1 MCGGKQN
8 HRNAIVCGS
17 DDPNAWTSGGGR
29 GNDLD
34 LVTHEIAH
42 LVEWAS
48 NRIVE
53 SPAFRLWGDSK
64 WAEIFIYD
72 VYRGLGRT
80 ADVTRWYNNLVGNS
94 DNYPRKS
101 PGSFWFRDWFY
112 PIYQAHG
119 QARVRQMANYGEFVH
134 FWSGAAGVALKARF
148 QAAFG
153 WTAAWESE
161 YRQAQRDF
169 PRIKYSHMGD

>member
-1 MCGGKQN
+1 
-8 HRNAIVCGS
+8 
-17 DDPNAWTSGGGR
+17 
-29 GNDLD
+29 
-34 LVTHEIAH
+34 
-42 LVEWAS
+42 
-48 NRIVE
+48 
-53 SPAFRLWGDSK
+53 
-64 WAEIFIYD
+64 
-72 VYRGLGRT
+72 
-80 ADVTRWYNNLVGNS
+80 
-94 DNYPRKS
+94 
-101 PGSFWFRDWFY
+101 

-119 QARVRQMANYGEFVH
+119 QARVLKNFLTLLARHFPTDNHGVYWLRYSRQMANYGEFVH